1 MSFKLSADKV
11 RATTMKL
18 NGRELV
24 LGENHELP
32 DLTGM
37 EAEGAVQLEPATTM
51 AFIVI

>member
-37 EAEGAVQLEPATTM
+37 EAEGAVQLEPATM